1 MRVSFAEGHG
11 STTPIMELKMFRKVL
26 LGTAGV
32 LMASGMA
39 ATGASALIIDDFST
53 PLTTD
58 GSLIILTGPSS
69 AFDRSIGAGIL
80 GGDREL
86 TLVNGGPDN
95 NVVTANAIGG
105 SFQHN
110 NGSGAGSSL
119 LRWDGLGG
127 TDGLDFGLGDID
139 LTEGGANDSVQINV
153 LAADLGDSTVSM
165 TFYTDIDSF
174 STVSL
179 EIPTGAGQ
187 YFFLLDDILASL
199 DTGTGGGVTLTNVN
213 AIALFADGQS
223 GFDLSMDFIQTT
235 LDVSENVPEPASM
248 TLIGAGLMGL
258 AGMARRRKA

>member
-1 MRVSFAEGHG
+1 M
-11 STTPIMELKMFRKVL
+11 LKKVL

-39 ATGASALIIDDFST
+39 ATSANAVLIDDFST

-58 GSLIILTGPSS
+58 GSIIILVGPGS
-69 AFDRSIGAGIL
+69 AFDRSAGAGIL

-86 TLVNGGPDN
+86 TLVNSGPAS

-105 SFQHN
+105 SYQHN
-110 NGSGAGSSL
+110 NGNGAGTSL

-127 TDGLDFGLGDID
+127 GDGLDFNLGDVD
-139 LTEGGANDSVQINV
+139 LTEGGANDSVQIKV
-153 LAADLGDSTVSM
+153 LSADLSNSSVTM

-174 STVSL
+174 STVGVN
-179 EIPTGAGQ
+179 IPTGASDH
-187 YFFLLDDILASL
+187 YFLLADILASL
-199 DTGTGGGVTLTNVN
+199 DIGTDGGVTLTNIN
-213 AIALFADGQS
+213 AIEMFMNGGA